1 LGGLGFNLT
10 GPGSPNDLIRFIVTR
25 RAHDTAASRRR
36 RVYVIINEHKAVHQV
51 AEADPSALVVYR
63 VHTGPGRAEPDPW
76 DFEGRRWTGGEW
88 VERWLPALEAGIR
101 RDGGPWALGFIN
113 ETHKRERLQFCI
125 KFNIEMMRAC
135 TARGVRCTYLNSAV
149 DNVAATDTAALRV
162 LFDVARDGPQGG
174 HILSAN
180 TYWFASAGDD
190 AARRFA
196 YIVPLAQAGNGAPW
210 MHGEV
215 GWGDND
221 ARYVPGDALGLAAR
235 HDAAFT
241 GVPGYQGGALWC
253 LNGAG
258 GGWSHSHWQDWQAI
272 AAR

>member
-1 LGGLGFNLT
+1 MGWNLA
-10 GPGSPNDLIRFIVTR
+10 GPGSPNDLLEFVQAR
-25 RAHDTAASRRR
+25 RRNATAAGKRR
-36 RVYVIINEHKAVHQV
+36 RVHVIINEAKAVEQV
-51 AEADPSALVVYR
+51 AALDGSALIVYR

-76 DFEGRRWTGGEW
+76 DYQGRRWTAREW
-88 VERWLPALEAGIR
+88 LDLWLPSLQAGIR
-101 RDGGPWALGFIN
+101 RDGGRYALTFKN
-113 ETHKRERLQFCI
+113 EVFKRERMQFCI
-125 KFNIEMMRAC
+125 GFDLDLMRLC
-135 TARGVRCTYLNSAV
+135 TGLGVRCTYLNSAV
-149 DNVAATDTAALRV
+149 DNVTEADTDALRV
-162 LFDVARDGPQGG
+162 LFDVARDGPGGG
-174 HILSAN
+174 HVMSAN

-196 YIVPLAQAGNGAPW
+196 YIVPLALAGNGAPW

-241 GVPGYQGGALWC
+241 GVPGYQGGALWA

-258 GGWSHSHWQDWQAI
+258 GGWPQSHWQDWWAI
-272 AAR
+272 AER